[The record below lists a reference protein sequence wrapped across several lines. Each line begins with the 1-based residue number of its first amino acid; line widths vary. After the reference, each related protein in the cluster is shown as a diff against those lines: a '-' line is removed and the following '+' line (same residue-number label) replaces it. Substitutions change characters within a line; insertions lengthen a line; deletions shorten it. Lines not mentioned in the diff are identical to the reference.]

1 MGLFGNIK
9 KEKFTINNKNITL
22 KYNKELNNAAIFFIK
37 ILEDLDK
44 EENVIYENHTIRN
57 GYMLYKVEVDNN
69 DYKIL
74 TIDINNNNLDSFTD
88 DLSNTFNYF
97 QRQIDIINQT
107 KISSN
112 LVIDTY
118 FDEDMIISKQSLNNK
133 KLYMLREEKSGNDCG
148 WYLGAVGEQKTN
160 NPDDYVKIK
169 TYRLK
174 DICDVAIDVLQLPVG
189 TLVIIDNNKI
199 IDIVDKNN
207 NKLYEGE

>member
-1 MGLFGNIK
+1 MGLFGKIK
-9 KEKFTINNKNITL
+9 KEKFTINNKVVIL
-22 KYNKELNNAAIFFIK
+22 KYDKELNKIANYFVK
-37 ILEDLDK
+37 ILENLDN
-44 EENVIYENHTIRN
+44 EENAIKENHTIRI

-88 DLSNTFNYF
+88 DLSNAFNYF
-97 QRQIDIINQT
+97 QRQTGIINQT

-118 FDEDMIISKQSLNNK
+118 FDEDMIISKKSLNNK
-133 KLYMLREEKSGNDCG
+133 KLYMLREEKNGNDCG
-148 WYLGAVGEQKTN
+148 WYLGVIGEEKTN
-160 NPDDYVKIK
+160 NPNDYVKIK

-207 NKLYEGE
+207 NKLI